1 MSTAKW
7 QNIAGSKKCFITH
20 AISKIVWLHCAV
32 IVVNL
37 WLFWFQ
43 FASQSSRDLFSF
55 QNWSCPVNVKTQILG
70 HEWCYRYSKLENY
83 IDRNIHNNK
92 SGREKNPDLN
102 MYIHTNHQILEFGHI
117 FEKKLIDSES
127 EWQINYE
134 ITTMINKKKTFDIS
148 ARADSTIRSISFLS
162 CILFPILRFA
172 IFSN

>member
-1 MSTAKW
+1 MKKMW
-7 QNIAGSKKCFITH
+7 KKCSTDQRFIRKRNTTYKIGTLD
-20 AISKIVWLHCAV
+20 ATSKIVWLHCVV

-70 HEWCYRYSKLENY
+70 HEWCYRYSNLENY

-102 MYIHTNHQILEFGHI
+102 MYIKFIHS
-117 FEKKLIDSES
+117 EKAT
-127 EWQINYE
+127 QFCE
-134 ITTMINKKKTFDIS
+134 ISNN
-148 ARADSTIRSISFLS
+148 FLPYV
-162 CILFPILRFA
+162 LPVK
-172 IFSN
+172 

>member
-1 MSTAKW
+1 MQLSLDATS
-7 QNIAGSKKCFITH
+7 NFF
-20 AISKIVWLHCAV
+20 WLHCAV

-134 ITTMINKKKTFDIS
+134 ITTMINKKNFWHFG
-148 ARADSTIRSISFLS
+148 AGGQHNQVNFFLK
-162 CILFPILRFA
+162 LHPY
-172 IFSN
+172 SNS